1 MLKLFLQRFVFSL
14 ILCAAALIIAAF
26 NILAF
31 VILFIFIY
39 PLILLVE
46 FMVSEEYKAKK
57 WYFNLMI
64 SYDLIIEFLWGKI
77 VDNSLKILNEKDKQ
91 TFLN

>member
-1 MLKLFLQRFVFSL
+1 
-14 ILCAAALIIAAF
+14 
-26 NILAF
+26 
-31 VILFIFIY
+31 
-39 PLILLVE
+39 
-46 FMVSEEYKAKK
+46 MVSGEYKAKQ

-64 SYDLIIEFLWGKI
+64 GYDLIIEFLWGKI